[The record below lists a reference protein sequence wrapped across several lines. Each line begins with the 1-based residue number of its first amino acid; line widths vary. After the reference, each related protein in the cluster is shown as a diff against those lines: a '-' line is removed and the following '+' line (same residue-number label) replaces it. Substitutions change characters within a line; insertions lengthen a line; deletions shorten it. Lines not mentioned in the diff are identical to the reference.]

1 MSDIQNTAVPVERTM
16 NSSKLSQRVPI
27 KPGTMLSVRFPND
40 VNLSP
45 DGTRAAFVV
54 WEFVADKPKESGRIW
69 VVETAGGEP
78 KPFSKGAKEDTF
90 PRWSPDGQQ
99 LAFTSVGEGE
109 KDKPQL
115 HLLPAQGGE
124 AKKVCTMPNGA
135 SDLAWSPDGNH
146 IAFLSLEGEE
156 PKSDP
161 KVITSDRQRRLWT
174 IRPNYDIPEAVTPDN
189 MTVWEYA
196 WSPDS
201 KYIALYYSSGS
212 DETDWYRGQIG
223 IVSASGGAVRQLSQL
238 TRQVSALTW
247 SPDGKHIT
255 YVSGEWSD
263 RGLIGGDIYMQSVE
277 GGDARNLTP
286 NAPFSF
292 SCCRWFPDGRRLLY
306 AGWES
311 LTHQIGILDA
321 VDGSMKI
328 LVDDFV
334 MGERFGPRFSATA
347 DLCSFATTH
356 ETPQQPYDVW
366 LGKLRIEGAKISGV
380 DWQRLSRLN
389 PIAEETFALS
399 PTRRIRY
406 ESVDGWQIDALLT
419 LPLTS
424 KGNGPPPLIVEV
436 HGGPSWAYTEN
447 WGYWSQ
453 MLASAGF
460 AILQPNIRGSLGHGS
475 AFADAVVGD
484 MGGKDFQDVM
494 RGVDY
499 LIGQRLVDSE
509 RIGIMGWSYGGFMTA
524 WAVTQ
529 TTRFK
534 AALMGAGVS
543 DFHSFHA
550 QSNIPDWD
558 MRFIG
563 VDPLEQPEKYR
574 ERSAITYAGRVTTP
588 TLIVHGENDQCV
600 PVNQAYAFYRALR
613 ERKVPVELVVYPRE
627 GHGFNERAHLF
638 DLEERMVGW
647 FEKYL

>member
-347 DLCSFATTH
+347 DLCSF
-356 ETPQQPYDVW
+356 
-366 LGKLRIEGAKISGV
+366 
-380 DWQRLSRLN
+380 
-389 PIAEETFALS
+389 
-399 PTRRIRY
+399 
-406 ESVDGWQIDALLT
+406 
-419 LPLTS
+419 
-424 KGNGPPPLIVEV
+424 
-436 HGGPSWAYTEN
+436 
-447 WGYWSQ
+447 
-453 MLASAGF
+453 
-460 AILQPNIRGSLGHGS
+460 
-475 AFADAVVGD
+475 
-484 MGGKDFQDVM
+484 
-494 RGVDY
+494 
-499 LIGQRLVDSE
+499 
-509 RIGIMGWSYGGFMTA
+509 
-524 WAVTQ
+524 
-529 TTRFK
+529 
-534 AALMGAGVS
+534 
-543 DFHSFHA
+543 
-550 QSNIPDWD
+550 
-558 MRFIG
+558 
-563 VDPLEQPEKYR
+563 
-574 ERSAITYAGRVTTP
+574 
-588 TLIVHGENDQCV
+588 
-600 PVNQAYAFYRALR
+600 
-613 ERKVPVELVVYPRE
+613 
-627 GHGFNERAHLF
+627 
-638 DLEERMVGW
+638 
-647 FEKYL
+647 